1 MTGSDAPGSPIETAV
16 GAGGSTVAAAFTLLS
31 DETRLAILLALWDAY
46 DPYEDG
52 TGLRFSELRDR
63 VGVGDSGQ
71 FNYHLEQL
79 AGHFVHAD
87 GEGYEITEA
96 GLTFV
101 RSVIA
106 GAGLE
111 EPELSGARIDV
122 PCALCESPAEI
133 EYDDG
138 WVYIVCTHCEGLW
151 TDDDGPAG
159 QLAKFYL
166 DPAGLQGRTPNEVYA
181 AAWVR
186 SYQRLFGMLEGVCPT
201 CSGIVDRSLDV
212 CESHEDEGV
221 CPACDRRDRAVARLR
236 CRVCKQWGQMTLG
249 GVAKYHPAVVA
260 FCHEHGLDLQYGTN
274 DVEHIER
281 RLNVG
286 GSAVDV
292 RSTSPP
298 RVRVTTTMD
307 GEEIAVDLDED
318 LHVIRVEE

>member
-166 DPAGLQGRTPNEVYA
+166 DPAGL
-181 AAWVR
+181 
-186 SYQRLFGMLEGVCPT
+186 
-201 CSGIVDRSLDV
+201 
-212 CESHEDEGV
+212 
-221 CPACDRRDRAVARLR
+221 
-236 CRVCKQWGQMTLG
+236 
-249 GVAKYHPAVVA
+249 
-260 FCHEHGLDLQYGTN
+260 
-274 DVEHIER
+274 
-281 RLNVG
+281 
-286 GSAVDV
+286 
-292 RSTSPP
+292 
-298 RVRVTTTMD
+298 
-307 GEEIAVDLDED
+307 
-318 LHVIRVEE
+318 